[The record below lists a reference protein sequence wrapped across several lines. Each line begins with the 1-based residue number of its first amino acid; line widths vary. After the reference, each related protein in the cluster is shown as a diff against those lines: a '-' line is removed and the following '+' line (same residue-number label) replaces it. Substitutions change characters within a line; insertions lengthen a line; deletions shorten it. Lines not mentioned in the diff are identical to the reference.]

1 MQLSI
6 DFLKSFYWSC
16 DHGRGML
23 MSYLRGSLAYKS
35 WKLTKIM
42 PNSLQLLNHYILSN
56 APQKICQWAL
66 KNAMRVYV
74 AELICSTRFSGFQIF
89 KLVFCIH
96 NKLRLEPWDHTQ
108 PRIVVKAS
116 QVMVFVDFRLVKV
129 VAA

>member
-1 MQLSI
+1 M
-6 DFLKSFYWSC
+6 
-16 DHGRGML
+16 MT
-23 MSYLRGSLAYKS
+23 SYLLGSLAYKS

-56 APQKICQWAL
+56 APQKIRQWAL

-89 KLVFCIH
+89 KLVLTCV
-96 NKLRLEPWDHTQ
+96 KLHLEPWDHTQ
-108 PRIVVKAS
+108 PRIVVKAR